1 MKIKVGIVSAEPSG
15 DLLGLQAIEA
25 LKTKFSEVECV
36 GIGGGKLL
44 EYGLSG
50 DRKLIQVMGF
60 IEPLLNLFKIVS
72 FRNQLIKKFKQEEID
87 LFIGIDSP
95 DFNFAI
101 HEQLSKAGIKTAQ
114 LVCPSVWAW
123 RPGRAKKFRFLD
135 YMLCIFPFE
144 VGYCSNVRKESFFVG
159 HPLVGTEDDYV
170 NNRREDIIAL
180 LPGSRSSEIRF
191 NLPDMLKAF
200 NCFNEENNFKAII
213 PAYDSSAQAQIN
225 AHIKHLDNVSC
236 ERSPSLEIL
245 SKSKAAVI
253 CSGTASFEALLAE
266 TPTVVVYKTNRFNY
280 FLLDQ
285 FVNSDFIAI
294 PNILANTKIF
304 EEFIQDSFTPEAVSN
319 ELHKLINNFDQK
331 AKELKELKR
340 QLSKP
345 DFQSFAN
352 KFFNDCRG

>member
-50 DRKLIQVMGF
+50 DRKPIQVMGF
-60 IEPLLNLFKIVS
+60 IEPLLNLYKIVS
-72 FRNQLIKKFKQEEID
+72 FRNQLIKKFIQEEID

-101 HEQLSKAGIKTAQ
+101 HEKLSKAGIRTAQ

-123 RPGRAKKFRFLD
+123 RPGRTKKFSFLD

-159 HPLVGTEDDYV
+159 HPLVGTEDNYA
-170 NNRREDIIAL
+170 NNHREDIIAL

-200 NCFNEENNFKAII
+200 NIFNKENSFKAII
-213 PAYDSSAQAQIN
+213 PAYDSSAQEQIN
-225 AHIKHLDNVSC
+225 AYIEHLDNISC
-236 ERSPSLEIL
+236 EVSPSLE
-245 SKSKAAVI
+245 
-253 CSGTASFEALLAE
+253 F
-266 TPTVVVYKTNRFNY
+266 
-280 FLLDQ
+280 
-285 FVNSDFIAI
+285 
-294 PNILANTKIF
+294 
-304 EEFIQDSFTPEAVSN
+304 
-319 ELHKLINNFDQK
+319 
-331 AKELKELKR
+331 
-340 QLSKP
+340 
-345 DFQSFAN
+345 
-352 KFFNDCRG
+352 